1 MVVSFSYMFLFNVNA
16 KIVPNSLRL
25 LVNKQK
31 MQRDFT
37 TAPHFYCKK

>member
-1 MVVSFSYMFLFNVNA
+1 MILFNVNA

-25 LVNKQK
+25 LVNKLK

-37 TAPHFYCKK
+37 TALHTIAMNNP